1 MAENCKVYTPDSCVS
16 ILLDEVGYISNL
28 YGKKVLENSCGSGNI
43 LRHIVARYICDAK
56 AQGYSDEQIK
66 LGLENDI
73 TGIEIDPIAYQKC
86 KRRLTY
92 MARKYGITGVKWN
105 LLSQDALDHQVC
117 KYHFVIG
124 NPPYITYHDLSIEQ
138 REKLRNSYASCQQ
151 GRFDYCYAFIEQ
163 SFNCMLQHGRLAY
176 VLPNSILKN
185 VWAKDL
191 RTLLQAHVHT
201 ILDLKNQNVFEDV
214 TLSPIIL
221 IVEKDTTSPN
231 ITFKCKDE
239 NITLAVPRV
248 QLQADSW
255 AFGNYITHAQHRFG
269 DYFTVSNSV
278 ATLLNKAFLI
288 ENYTILDDHFAE
300 VQNYRIERSILRPAA
315 SIKASNRRVPPYIIF
330 PYNFVGNQLHHYE
343 EDTFLQLF
351 PNAHRYLLSYKEQLD
366 KRAADKNAKW
376 FEYGRS
382 QAISHV
388 NNEKLIISNVISGH
402 VKVVQADNQSIPY
415 AGLYIVPTGHYTLAQ
430 AQAILERADFL
441 DYVKQHGVPTTGNS
455 YRISSKLV
463 ENYRFDF

>member
-1 MAENCKVYTPDSCVS
+1 
-16 ILLDEVGYISNL
+16 
-28 YGKKVLENSCGSGNI
+28 
-43 LRHIVARYICDAK
+43 
-56 AQGYSDEQIK
+56 
-66 LGLENDI
+66 
-73 TGIEIDPIAYQKC
+73 
-86 KRRLTY
+86 
-92 MARKYGITGVKWN
+92 
-105 LLSQDALDHQVC
+105 
-117 KYHFVIG
+117 
-124 NPPYITYHDLSIEQ
+124 
-138 REKLRNSYASCQQ
+138 
-151 GRFDYCYAFIEQ
+151 
-163 SFNCMLQHGRLAY
+163 MLQHGRLAY

-191 RTLLQAHVHT
+191 RALLQAHVHT

-315 SIKASNRRVPPYIIF
+315 SIKASNRRLPPYIIF

-415 AGLYIVPTGHYTLAQ
+415 AGLYVVPTGHYTLAQ